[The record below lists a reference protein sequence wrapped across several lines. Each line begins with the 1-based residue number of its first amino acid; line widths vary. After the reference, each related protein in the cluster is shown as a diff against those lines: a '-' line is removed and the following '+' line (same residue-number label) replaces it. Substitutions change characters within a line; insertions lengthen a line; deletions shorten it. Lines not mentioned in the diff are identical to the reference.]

1 MGGDSSKIFRLKR
14 RWDKQLMRKLGFK
27 GRNLRFMRQHFFMVM
42 DCAFWYHLHNSKQ
55 VKNTHGG
62 VLFLVML
69 QTKVCTFTKSN
80 IPPWVYFKF
89 FKLCKWYQIAQSISH
104 YFQFVT
110 LLIIRGLTI
119 SNLIPH
125 KSYFAM
131 GNELHDKGNGVRNL
145 FNPRCRVLLFIFP
158 LDKTL
163 SILVHRLY
171 PHSIMVWICI
181 FIYLLYIL
189 IFVIYISD
197 LS

>member
-1 MGGDSSKIFRLKR
+1 
-14 RWDKQLMRKLGFK
+14 MRKLGFK
-27 GRNLRFMRQHFFMVM
+27 GRNLRFMRQHLFIVM
-42 DCAFWYHLHNSKQ
+42 GCAFWYHLHNSKQ

-62 VLFLVML
+62 VLFLVTL

-80 IPPWVYFKF
+80 IPTF

-104 YFQFVT
+104 YFQVVT
-110 LLIIRGLTI
+110 LLIIRELTI

-131 GNELHDKGNGVRNL
+131 GNDLHDKGNGVRNL

-163 SILVHRLY
+163 SVLLHRLY
-171 PHSIMVWICI
+171 PHRIIV
-181 FIYLLYIL
+181 
-189 IFVIYISD
+189 
-197 LS
+197 